1 MHPILF
7 QFGSFTIYTYGVLV
21 ATGFMAALWYSYRR
35 APRVGL
41 DPNEVWNLIIYGVLV
56 ALAVSKIWLIFG
68 SWDYYSANPREI
80 FSMATFQA
88 AGVFY
93 GGMLGAIL
101 WLVLYTHFRKIS
113 FLAVLDLIAAPVA
126 LGHAIGRL
134 GCFAAGCCYGK
145 PTELSWGV
153 TFTNPIA
160 SKISG
165 TPLDVSLHP
174 TQLYESAAE
183 FLNFG
188 LLLWLGAKPRLRGQI
203 AGAYFFL
210 YGMERGTIEFF
221 RGDPGRTMMFHDRL
235 SVMQIVSVVLIAVGA
250 YLWLRGHRAAAPIP
264 PATTARA
271 AAGRS

>member
-56 ALAVSKIWLIFG
+56 ALAVSKIWLILG

-101 WLVLYTHFRKIS
+101 WLVLYTHFQKIS
-113 FLAVLDLIAAPVA
+113 SLAVLDLIARTAEHGRRHGISVSLCGDMAGDPACVPA
-126 LGHAIGRL
+126 LLHCGLR
-134 GCFAAGCCYGK
+134 
-145 PTELSWGV
+145 ELSV
-153 TFTNPIA
+153 NAPALPPRFALFEQT
-160 SKISG
+160 
-165 TPLDVSLHP
+165 
-174 TQLYESAAE
+174 AA
-183 FLNFG
+183 
-188 LLLWLGAKPRLRGQI
+188 RLPPQ
-203 AGAYFFL
+203 
-210 YGMERGTIEFF
+210 
-221 RGDPGRTMMFHDRL
+221 
-235 SVMQIVSVVLIAVGA
+235 
-250 YLWLRGHRAAAPIP
+250 RAA
-264 PATTARA
+264 R
-271 AAGRS
+271 RSPRTCR